1 MGNRYTEVL
10 MTYVRRPFSSWRAAF
25 WIAFILWTVFSDGG
39 GSPGH
44 IGTGSVTTGG
54 LFLGFWLWL
63 HFREQLVHPRRA
75 ITPHYVSTSI
85 AVFVAMGL
93 LAAAWPVFFMLV
105 QNHGFRVG
113 LFVALA
119 VYIFGLV
126 GWAIAANTLL
136 VTILCGV
143 AILGPLNYLGAL
155 ESNSNAVYWLAATN
169 LLGCGLAAGTWAIW
183 KLSHFTEDQR
193 GYGRIANG
201 SYDLASLGRSVGRFF
216 GHLLGPAT
224 SARHVDG
231 QNGAAPITYGMP
243 MALDGTLRDTLRRW
257 CHTGVWAMSLLPAL
271 FVVCYAASII
281 EYGLARSPSEMVRDF
296 NIIVPLAVMLPAFV
310 LARWGSAWSCLAL
323 ESLRPESRARFAGGI
338 FLTIAVQILLAWLTF
353 AATVWLTVVIVDHS
367 LKDTATLALGLLA
380 TGMIQPLAYA
390 VVCWLLPHGTRS
402 AYFFVST
409 LMFMAV
415 GMGTTL
421 TFWGTRQAVGVAA
434 VLMAAGLILIPFA
447 YRRWLGMEMGRPM
460 THEHSTDVFI

>member
-1 MGNRYTEVL
+1 MANRYKEVL

-39 GSPGH
+39 GRPGH
-44 IGTGSVTTGG
+44 IGTGAVTTGG
-54 LFLGFWLWL
+54 LFLGLWLWL

-93 LAAAWPVFFMLV
+93 LAACMACVFMLV
-105 QNHGFRVG
+105 LNHGFRVG
-113 LFVALA
+113 LFFALA

-136 VTILCGV
+136 VTIVCGV

-155 ESNSNAVYWLAATN
+155 ASNSNAVYWLAATN
-169 LLGCGLAAGTWAIW
+169 LLGCGLATGTWAIW
-183 KLSHFTEDQR
+183 KLSHITEDRR
-193 GYGRIANG
+193 GYGRMADE

-231 QNGAAPITYGMP
+231 QNGVTPITYGMP

-271 FVVCYAASII
+271 FVVCYAASIAV
-281 EYGLARSPSEMVRDF
+281 YGLVHSPSEMTQDF
-296 NIIVPLAVMLPAFV
+296 NVIIPLVVMLPV
-310 LARWGSAWSCLAL
+310 IVSARWQSVWSCIAF
-323 ESLRPESRARFAGGI
+323 ESLRPESRARFTRGI
-338 FLTIAVQILLAWLTF
+338 FLTIAFQILLAWLIF
-353 AATVWLTVVIVDHS
+353 AAAVWLAVAILNRG
-367 LKDTATLALGLLA
+367 LKGTEPMTLVLLA

-402 AYFFVST
+402 AYFFVFT
-409 LMFMAV
+409 LMFMAM

-421 TFWGTRQAVGVAA
+421 TFWGILQAVGVAA
-434 VLMAAGLILIPFA
+434 VLMAVGLILIPFV
-447 YRRWLGMEMGRPM
+447 YRHWLNMEMG
-460 THEHSTDVFI
+460 